1 MQSAFELYEKRLK
14 VKLFLLLLASLTL
27 IFSSCGGAPEWRD
40 EQKTNFLRSCRR
52 EAGYEKKDKCTP
64 LAVEITERV
73 ASGSSQSCLLNEAFK
88 IAIAIDESQ
97 EVVARQNFDKC

>member
-1 MQSAFELYEKRLK
+1 M
-14 VKLFLLLLASLTL
+14 KLFLLLLVSLSL

-40 EQKTNFLRSCRR
+40 EHKANFLRSCRR

-64 LAVEITERV
+64 LAAEITERI
-73 ASGSSQSCLLNEAFK
+73 ASGSSQACLLNEAFK
-88 IAIAIDESQ
+88 IAVAMSESE

>member
-1 MQSAFELYEKRLK
+1 M
-14 VKLFLLLLASLTL
+14 KLFLLLLASLTL